1 MIGPRRGP
9 VIANIELLL
18 YLNYGSSATIIARV
32 HPFPAEI
39 PAAEARR
46 ADVVEVRVARKVAP
60 LFGLASD
67 IEPFHRS
74 WVCDFTALT
83 LAEIGRGAPSPDR
96 SERSQLDSAT
106 ARPDAQP
113 SDGWRWSGRAV
124 WSPRNGHVPG
134 LLSNATLNRY
144 GPNTKAGAVLAAANR
159 LLRGSTAA
167 IAAACRHLAG
177 TRCAP
182 EARLAVWAGLVLE
195 VYRAQPALVVAA
207 VQARQV
213 QRSLSAHW
221 GAQVDRGTATGVDA
235 PCEIHP
241 PGGATETATPDPAV
255 SRWRPTRFELVDA
268 TLPELGLAAD
278 SAADGLGLMAVDAL
292 DDIASAWCHRLLAI
306 GRPGRGVVW
315 LTEDDSGSRR
325 AHAMVRVGA
334 VVAPF
339 VASSLGAQDS
349 GRLRDGKAGR
359 GQANRGH
366 RGQAPPSL
374 PSLPEDRVLDDAP
387 LSHRRAHLLAAHVV
401 ASYVRYRDELLLD
414 WPELRRQTHDLIDDA
429 VRRSERVL
437 DADDPVRL
445 QLSAYAA
452 YLDVWDQL
460 RGTPGQPASSG
471 AAEVIDEAA
480 VRRLTASQQRVAE
493 AGRVGRLDPGAVAY
507 LLEIGIVALR
517 EAATRAE
524 DASEATG
531 GLPSR
536 AQVGA
541 WWEEILRARGLD
553 PTADLAGRIDALSD
567 AQVFHLHHYAA
578 WLASSRRL
586 VDLKR
591 ALAVQERVAAVRA
604 EVARRELVGYAAKS
618 AAARAG
624 HELAA
629 EIATELA
636 LAYPQR
642 QRRAREA
649 ALHAAVRHAHAV
661 LVDPSTTEL
670 LLRAGGQPAALAAAR
685 TVARALCVAAGHGVA
700 VPAEDA
706 GMALRLLDSATATS
720 QASDAADPVRAW
732 RADLS
737 RLAGPPS
744 EGR

>member
-1 MIGPRRGP
+1 M
-9 VIANIELLL
+9 
-18 YLNYGSSATIIARV
+18 

-46 ADVVEVRVARKVAP
+46 ADVVEVRVARKVAT
-60 LFGLASD
+60 LFGLGSD
-67 IEPFHRS
+67 IEPFRRS

-96 SERSQLDSAT
+96 SERSQLDSA
-106 ARPDAQP
+106 AAGPGAQP
-113 SDGWRWSGRAV
+113 SDGWRWSGRTV
-124 WSPRNGHVPG
+124 WSPRDGHVPG
-134 LLSNATLNRY
+134 MLSNATLNRY
-144 GPNTKAGAVLAAANR
+144 GPDTKAGAVLAAANR

-167 IAAACRHLAG
+167 IAAACRHLADTG
-177 TRCAP
+177 CSP
-182 EARLAVWAGLVLE
+182 EIRLAVWAGLVLE

-221 GAQVDRGTATGVDA
+221 GAQVDRGTATSVDA

-241 PGGATETATPDPAV
+241 PGGATDTATPDPAV
-255 SRWRPTRFELVDA
+255 SRWRPTRFELVDD
-268 TLPELGLAAD
+268 TLPELALAAD
-278 SAADGLGLMAVDAL
+278 SAPDGVGLMAADAL

-339 VASSLGAQDS
+339 VASSLGAQAS
-349 GRLRDGKAGR
+349 GRPTGGKAGR
-359 GQANRGH
+359 TLG
-366 RGQAPPSL
+366 PPSL
-374 PSLPEDRVLDDAP
+374 PSLPEDRVLDEAP

-401 ASYVRYRDELLLD
+401 ANYVRYRDELLLD

-460 RGTPGQPASSG
+460 RGTPDRQPATSG
-471 AAEVIDEAA
+471 AAEVIHGTAARVDDAA
-480 VRRLTASQQRVAE
+480 VKRLIASQQQVVE
-493 AGRVGRLDPGAVAY
+493 AGRAGRLDPGAVAY
-507 LLEIGIVALR
+507 LLEIGIVGLR
-517 EAATRAE
+517 EAATRVG
-524 DASEATG
+524 DASGATG

-536 AQVGA
+536 AQVAA

-553 PTADLAGRIDALSD
+553 PTADLAERIDALSD

-586 VDLKR
+586 ADLKR
-591 ALAVQERVAAVRA
+591 ALAVQERITAVRA

-636 LAYPQR
+636 LAYPER

-649 ALHAAVRHAHAV
+649 ALHAAVQHAHAV

-685 TVARALCVAAGHGVA
+685 RVARALCVAAAHGVA

-706 GMALRLLDSATATS
+706 GMALRLLDSATATTTTARPS
-720 QASDAADPVRAW
+720 RSRGAADPVRAW